1 MSEKLNQPVPISERK
16 LKYYKWRTSIF
27 RILSF
32 RYSSLI
38 IEGILYT
45 RTHEHIQYLGRKT
58 KGQWTQAACIN
69 FFSTLP
75 KVDQGG
81 EPMRPLSSAA
91 SKFLRLPLLH
101 FSVLRCRCKPTDHA
115 PKNYQHLWKPFHLS
129 TWPHSPPHQK
139 TKWTV
144 VQYVSRVFHRQ
155 KETLREL
162 YAVARESTAPVTR
175 NIKPPIWS
183 TKIYVCFAEHL
194 CF

>member
-1 MSEKLNQPVPISERK
+1 MNTYNTLVERRKANEHKQRALTFFQLYQKLTKGASPWGHSAQQPANFWDFHFFTSPFSVAVANQPTTHRKITNICESRSPI
-16 LKYYKWRTSIF
+16 
-27 RILSF
+27 
-32 RYSSLI
+32 
-38 IEGILYT
+38 
-45 RTHEHIQYLGRKT
+45 
-58 KGQWTQAACIN
+58 
-69 FFSTLP
+69 
-75 KVDQGG
+75 
-81 EPMRPLSSAA
+81 
-91 SKFLRLPLLH
+91 
-101 FSVLRCRCKPTDHA
+101 
-115 PKNYQHLWKPFHLS
+115 
-129 TWPHSPPHQK
+129 TWPHSLPHQK